1 MRVLVLGGTGH
12 LGNAVV
18 RALLERRFEVSATGR
33 RGAPPANLVGLPV
46 HYMPGDAD
54 IAGQFDK
61 WIAGHDLVID
71 AAAPYPLTAFFPPA
85 KAAGNPI
92 FEAEKRTRRL
102 LDSLYRHNA
111 RLAYIS
117 TCSTLAR
124 SRTSERRFELQMM
137 RLTHLYLEVKE
148 LIESQVLDAAR
159 HGLRAVIVNP
169 TYCLG
174 PWDIRAPQL
183 CVIPM
188 LLRGN
193 VPVTTSQMLNVIDV
207 RDMAA
212 ALLAAVSA
220 ERYGER
226 ILLSAYNIS
235 NRDLYSTICEL
246 GGVPKP
252 QASIPPSVAFG
263 GSFLAEAA
271 LAIVGVG
278 TTDLSGM
285 IMLASSFDYLPH
297 LTAIEALGIQPR
309 PLSATITDA
318 IRWYRQIGYC

>member
-1 MRVLVLGGTGH
+1 
-12 LGNAVV
+12 
-18 RALLERRFEVSATGR
+18 
-33 RGAPPANLVGLPV
+33 
-46 HYMPGDAD
+46 
-54 IAGQFDK
+54 
-61 WIAGHDLVID
+61 
-71 AAAPYPLTAFFPPA
+71 
-85 KAAGNPI
+85 
-92 FEAEKRTRRL
+92 
-102 LDSLYRHNA
+102 
-111 RLAYIS
+111 
-117 TCSTLAR
+117 
-124 SRTSERRFELQMM
+124 MM

-212 ALLAAVSA
+212 ALLSAVSA

-252 QASIPPSVAFG
+252 QASVPPSVAFG
-263 GSFLAEAA
+263 GSFLADAA
-271 LAIVGVG
+271 LTLMGRE
-278 TTDLSGM
+278 TTGLSAV
-285 IMLASSFDYLPH
+285 IMLASSFDYLPEEN
-297 LTAIEALGIQPR
+297 AIETLGVPPR
-309 PLSATITDA
+309 PLARTIADA
-318 IRWYRQIGYC
+318 IGWYRDIGYC